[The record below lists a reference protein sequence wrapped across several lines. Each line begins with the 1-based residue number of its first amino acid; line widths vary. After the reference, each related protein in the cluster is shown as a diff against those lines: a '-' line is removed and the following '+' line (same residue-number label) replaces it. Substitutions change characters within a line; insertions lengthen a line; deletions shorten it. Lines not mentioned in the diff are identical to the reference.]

1 MCLLW
6 TEERRSLGCFCLFA
20 VLHTAVVYFI
30 FRLFFVCSFRF
41 VFIIAA
47 DVCDCEHVSVRMC
60 SSTRM
65 PCTRDPYILYHVCA
79 FRLFYIPVA
88 LYIFFFCSFV
98 SSYERSAALLFHLC
112 CSSIGICRP
121 SCSYYIVLCV
131 HAHAAS
137 SPLLCAGWT
146 CAYGMHACMHVS
158 VCCMLL
164 LFASWALCMNAFRCI
179 CYARAYND
187 KDQKPTVLQVHHLV
201 HVCMHR

>member
-88 LYIFFFCSFV
+88 LYIFFFLFLRLFLRTICCAAF
-98 SSYERSAALLFHLC
+98 SSLLLFDRHLPAILLILHC
-112 CSSIGICRP
+112 AVCACTRGLI
-121 SCSYYIVLCV
+121 
-131 HAHAAS
+131 AAFVCW
-137 SPLLCAGWT
+137 LNVRVWYAC
-146 CAYGMHACMHVS
+146 MHAC
-158 VCCMLL
+158 VCVLH
-164 LFASWALCMNAFRCI
+164 AFVVC
-179 CYARAYND
+179 
-187 KDQKPTVLQVHHLV
+187 LMSLV
-201 HVCMHR
+201 HECL